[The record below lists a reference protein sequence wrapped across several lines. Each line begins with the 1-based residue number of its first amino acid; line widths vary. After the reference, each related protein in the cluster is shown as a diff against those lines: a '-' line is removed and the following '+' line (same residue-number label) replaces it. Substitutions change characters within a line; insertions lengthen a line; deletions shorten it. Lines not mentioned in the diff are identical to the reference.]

1 MDIIMRFGSLFL
13 WDICFQAKYGFY
25 FLYAVLTVLYV
36 ILLFAFPETWSE
48 KAAAILIFSDPAA
61 MGLFFMG
68 AIVLLEKNQHT
79 PCAFAVSPVRPMEYI
94 IAKVSSLSAISLVVA
109 AILALAASVDNL
121 YVVLLGTGL
130 SGAIF
135 TLSGI
140 IIATKITSLN
150 QFILWTVPIEI
161 VCFVPAILHLFKI
174 TPAWL
179 RYYPVNVCMEMISGY
194 TPSAIG
200 FFNVIALMA
209 VLTVL
214 SKCCVIKMWRGTGG
228 VKL

>member
-1 MDIIMRFGSLFL
+1 MRLKSLFL
-13 WDICFQAKYGFY
+13 LDMRFQAKYGFY
-25 FLYAVLTVLYV
+25 FLYAVLTVIYS
-36 ILLFAFPETWSE
+36 IALLAVPESWKE
-48 KAAAILIFSDPAA
+48 KTAVILIFSDPAS

-68 AIVLLEKNQHT
+68 AIVLLEKSQHT

-109 AILALAASVDNL
+109 AILALVASEKHL
-121 YVVLLGTGL
+121 HIVLLGTVL
-130 SGAIF
+130 SSVMF
-135 TLSGI
+135 TLLGI
-140 IIATKITSLN
+140 IIATKIISLN

-179 RYYPVNVCMEMISGY
+179 RYYPVNVCMEMVSGHAS
-194 TPSAIG
+194 SAIG
-200 FFNVIALMA
+200 IFIVIAWMA
-209 VLTVL
+209 FLFVL
-214 SKCCVIKMWRGTGG
+214 SNYCVLKMWGSMGG